1 FILPKNGQIYKRFL
15 KFFARGGEI
24 CLLFL
29 RLQKD
34 FRKQRKKCEHIFLA
48 KDNNVHFFVTGQRNE
63 PKKTRIG
70 ALPLCTPL
78 LPSASESNCH
88 GCAMGNSK
96 ARTEPQ
102 VRLTSA
108 FAASKRT
115 AKNEKL
121 TRIGIEALLVLLG
134 GNVLRFEPHE
144 RGYGVCGFLR
154 GLMFFPR
161 DGPPRTSVPTKFVVF
176 SVEQNRINFSQ

>member
-1 FILPKNGQIYKRFL
+1 MQFFRCFL
-15 KFFARGGEI
+15 KSFAHEERANKPLYRTI
-24 CLLFL
+24 SIPFL
-29 RLQKD
+29 CTEQRNG
-34 FRKQRKKCEHIFLA
+34 RKKI
-48 KDNNVHFFVTGQRNE
+48 G
-63 PKKTRIG
+63 IG
-70 ALPLCTPL
+70 ALPLCTPMP
-78 LPSASESNCH
+78 PSASESNCH

-96 ARTEPQ
+96 ARTESTGRP
-102 VRLTSA
+102 TFA

-115 AKNEKL
+115 AKTEKRS
-121 TRIGIEALLVLLG
+121 RIGFEALLVLLG
-134 GNVLRFEPHE
+134 GNLLRFEPHE